1 MSGETDLISGIIEIG
16 RRIYDKGLAAGTDGN
31 ISCRSA
37 SGRILITG
45 SGTSLGELEPKD
57 IISVDFGGKVYS
69 GKRKASSELPM
80 HLAAYKLRPD
90 INAVI
95 HAHPPVATGLSV
107 AGLTLDSP
115 VIPEIVM
122 TLGKIPTAPYAT
134 PSTEEGARSITGLI
148 VDHDAVLLDHHGAV
162 TVGKTLKEAFYKME
176 KVEYAAKVILTAKR
190 LGEVIELTAEQI
202 SRLRDLL

>member
-1 MSGETDLISGIIEIG
+1 MSDETDLIGEIIEIG
-16 RRIYDKGLAAGTDGN
+16 RRVYDKGLAAGTDGN
-31 ISCRSA
+31 ISCRST

-45 SGTSLGELEPKD
+45 SGTGLGELEPDD
-57 IISVDFGGKVYS
+57 IISVDFNGEVRS

-80 HLAAYKLRPD
+80 HLAAYNLRPD
-90 INAVI
+90 VNAVI

-107 AGLTLDSP
+107 AGLTLDRP

-148 VDHDAVLLDHHGAV
+148 ADHDAVLLDHHGAV

-176 KVEYAAKVILTAKR
+176 KVEYAAKVILIADR
-190 LGEVIELTAEQI
+190 MGEVIELTPEQI
-202 SRLRDLL
+202 SKLRDLL

>member
-1 MSGETDLISGIIEIG
+1 MSDENDLIGEIIEIG

-31 ISCRSA
+31 ISCRRA

-45 SGTSLGELEPKD
+45 SGTCLGELEPKD
-57 IISVDFGGKVYS
+57 IISVDFSGKVHS

-90 INAVI
+90 VNAVI

-190 LGEVIELTAEQI
+190 LGEVIELTPEQK